1 MAITCMYRLSRQRDR
16 KGEAMEKRVRVDY
29 LTIEQIMSMHAMF
42 GYEFICED
50 GHIDMIMHL

>member
-1 MAITCMYRLSRQRDR
+1 
-16 KGEAMEKRVRVDY
+16 MEKRVRVDY